1 MGETA
6 RGNAFAEPLGGVAM
20 GAGAP
25 AWSTSLK
32 HERRVSGRP
41 PEGGLRVE
49 VSLRR
54 ALPADKPAVEALLL
68 SRELPLDGLDS
79 NFETFWVADAAGTVV
94 GTAGLEVHGRL
105 GLLRSLA
112 VHPDSGG
119 AGIGSRL
126 TWQLLEEAVGQGLR
140 EVFLLTTT
148 AEDFFPRFG
157 FVRLRRREVPA
168 EVQESAEFTAC
179 AATAVAMRWSP
190 TASGLYE
197 PPTVI

>member
-1 MGETA
+1 
-6 RGNAFAEPLGGVAM
+6 L
-20 GAGAP
+20 
-25 AWSTSLK
+25 S
-32 HERRVSGRP
+32 
-41 PEGGLRVE
+41 VE

-54 ALPADKPAVEALLL
+54 ALPADKPEVEALLL
-68 SRELPLDGLDS
+68 SRELPLEGLETHYD
-79 NFETFWVADAAGTVV
+79 TFWVADAGGKLLGA
-94 GTAGLEVHGRL
+94 AGLEVHGRL

-112 VHPDSGG
+112 VDVDSGG
-119 AGIGSRL
+119 TGIGSRL

-168 EVQESAEFTAC
+168 EVQESALFKAC
-179 AATAVAMRWSP
+179 PGNAVAMRWSP

>member
-1 MGETA
+1 
-6 RGNAFAEPLGGVAM
+6 
-20 GAGAP
+20 
-25 AWSTSLK
+25 
-32 HERRVSGRP
+32 
-41 PEGGLRVE
+41 VE

-54 ALPADKPAVEALLL
+54 ARVEDRPAVETLL
-68 SRELPLDGLDS
+68 RERDLPLVGLEDHF
-79 NFETFWVADAAGTVV
+79 NNFWVADADGTLV

-148 AEDFFPRFG
+148 AADFFPRFG

-168 EVQESAEFTAC
+168 ELKESAEFAACPTTA
-179 AATAVAMRWSP
+179 TAMRWSP